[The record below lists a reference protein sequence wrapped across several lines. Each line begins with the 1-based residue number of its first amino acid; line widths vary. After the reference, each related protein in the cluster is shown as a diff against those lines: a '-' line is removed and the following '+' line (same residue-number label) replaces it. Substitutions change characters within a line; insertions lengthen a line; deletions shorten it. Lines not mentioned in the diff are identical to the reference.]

1 MATTADNVIP
11 AKSTEADKL
20 VDFSPERLKAPFF
33 LRVAAFCID
42 YMILIVLPVAWLVA
56 MKFLGESGAHG
67 ISAFIW
73 VIGAILLTVNLLL
86 FPLLKGQTIGKMITG
101 LTIVNS
107 DGTDLR
113 LGGILRRNV
122 FGYLITVGTFGLGF
136 LVAGVNSS
144 GRALHDFLGG
154 TIVVRGRKVQL

>member
-11 AKSTEADKL
+11 ASKAEAEKII
-20 VDFSPERLKAPFF
+20 DFSPERLRAPFF

-42 YMILIVLPVAWLVA
+42 YMIILALPIAWLVA
-56 MKFLGESGAHG
+56 TKFFGEPGSQG
-67 ISAFIW
+67 ISNFIW
-73 VIGAILLTVNLLL
+73 VIGAILLIINLLL
-86 FPLLKGQTIGKMITG
+86 FPLLRGQTIGKMVTG
-101 LTIVNS
+101 LTIVNL

-113 LGGILRRNV
+113 LGGILKRNV
-122 FGYLITVGTFGLGF
+122 IGYLITVATLGLGF
-136 LVAGVNSS
+136 FIASINSS

>member
-11 AKSTEADKL
+11 ATRAEADKI

-42 YMILIVLPVAWLVA
+42 YMILIGLPIGWLVA
-56 MKFLGESGAHG
+56 TKFFGEPGSQG
-67 ISAFIW
+67 ISNFIW
-73 VIGAILLTVNLLL
+73 VIGSILLVVNLLL
-86 FPLLKGQTIGKMITG
+86 FPLLRGQTIGKMITG

-122 FGYLITVGTFGLGF
+122 IGYLITVATLGLGF
-136 LVAGVNSS
+136 LIGGINSS
-144 GRALHDFLGG
+144 GRALHDFVGG
-154 TIVVRGRKVQL
+154 TIVVRARKIQL

>member
-1 MATTADNVIP
+1 MATAADNVIP
-11 AKSTEADKL
+11 AKKTEADKV
-20 VDFSPERLKAPFF
+20 VDFSPERLKASFF

-42 YMILIVLPVAWLVA
+42 YMILIGLPIAWLVA
-56 MKFLGESGAHG
+56 TKFFGEPGSHG
-67 ISAFIW
+67 ISNFIW
-73 VIGAILLTVNLLL
+73 VIAAILLVVNLLL
-86 FPLLKGQTIGKMITG
+86 FPLLRGQTVGKMITG

-122 FGYLITVGTFGLGF
+122 MGYLITVATLGLGF
-136 LVAGVNSS
+136 LISGINSS

-154 TIVVRGRKVQL
+154 TVVVRGRKVQL